1 MPKVVNCRKAKT
13 APMMTGKQE
22 IDDPP
27 VRIDDDI
34 GIHTDQGAKVEAA
47 GKDLGSWCRY
57 RVCTIEIL
65 DDFLKHDRK
74 TECHKDLIS
83 MGSLVEI
90 LDQAAFHEQA
100 NQRHDRN

>member
-1 MPKVVNCRKAKT
+1 
-13 APMMTGKQE
+13 MMTRCKQE

-34 GIHTDQGAKVEAA
+34 GIHTDQGAKSKLPAKTSGA
-47 GKDLGSWCRY
+47 GCRY
-57 RVCTIEIL
+57 RVCTVEIL

-74 TECHKDLIS
+74 TECYKDLVG
-83 MGSLVEI
+83 MRSLVEI

-100 NQRHDRN
+100 EPMP